1 MRADWEECPRGDV
14 MPQYA
19 GLYVTMNPTGDIVMS
34 RVTYQMLGEP
44 KAFLLL
50 FDRTN
55 RRIGLKPT
63 GLHIRNAYP
72 VCVGTRAGGKKLHG
86 HRLTR
91 QYQIDLP
98 QTVLFHDARIDE
110 DGILVLDLR
119 TARISPRS
127 AGHHRNRNKDQTRNE
142 HGANANIAM

>member
-1 MRADWEECPRGDV
+1 MRVDWEECPRGDV

-19 GLYVTMNPTGDIVMS
+19 GFYVTMNPNGDIVMN
-34 RVTYQMLGEP
+34 RATYQMMGEP

-50 FDRTN
+50 LDRTN

-63 GLHIRNAYP
+63 GVNMRNAYP
-72 VCVGTRAGGKKLHG
+72 VRVSNRAGGKKVHG

-98 QTVLFHDARIDE
+98 QTVRFYDARIDE
-110 DGILVLDLR
+110 DGILILDLR
-119 TARISPRS
+119 TAKISPRS
-127 AGHHRNRNKDQTRNE
+127 AGHRANRSRSKT
-142 HGANANIAM
+142 